1 MEKVDVDSHEN
12 AVAVAGVKIDE
23 ARKEIDSLDLQIIDI
38 MRRRRDIS
46 HQIQRQRTSEGGTR
60 TVLSREKIIIDRYVA
75 ALGGSQGG
83 ATLALNVLSF
93 FCRGRLPESATE
105 AGGTPRGNS

>member
-75 ALGGSQGG
+75 ALGSQG
-83 ATLALNVLSF
+83 ATLALNVLS